1 MIRTFTETILY
12 NMEREENKAM
22 MPVRLASLDA
32 LRGFDMMFIIGV
44 ASLVIAVC
52 NLFPG
57 GENCWLA
64 TQMDHVEWNGWHH
77 HDTIFPLFL
86 FIAGISF
93 PFSYAKQKEKGTGK
107 GAIYWKI
114 FRRALIL
121 IAFGLL
127 CNGFFKFKFDTIR
140 FYSVLARIG
149 VAWMF
154 GALLFINFKSSTRA
168 IIAAALL
175 LGYWFL
181 CMIPAPDV
189 PGADPLSQDGC
200 LVGYIDRC
208 LLPGHLYNGNF
219 DPEGLL
225 STIPAIV
232 TAMLGMFT
240 GEFVRGDLT
249 PKRQLS
255 ENRKVLLMF
264 AAAALFLGLGYLW
277 SIWFPINKK
286 LWTSSFVLV
295 LAAFSLASF
304 ALFYWIID
312 VKGWKKWSF
321 PFQVIGMNSI
331 TIFMA
336 PRIIDFNHARDF
348 FLSGTMALC
357 PEQYAKVIGLAG
369 ALLLKWLFLYF
380 LYKKRIF
387 LRV

>member
-1 MIRTFTETILY
+1 MDNNSGSST
-12 NMEREENKAM
+12 
-22 MPVRLASLDA
+22 RLASLDA

-44 ASLVIAVC
+44 ASLVLAIC
-52 NLFPG
+52 DLFPG
-57 GENCWLA
+57 GESCWLA

-93 PFSYAKQKEKGTGK
+93 PFSYANQKAKGVNRGS
-107 GAIYWKI
+107 IYRKI
-114 FRRALIL
+114 FRRAAVLIL
-121 IAFGLL
+121 FGLL
-127 CNGFFKFKFDTIR
+127 CNGLLKFKFDTLR

-154 GALLFINFKSSTRA
+154 AALLFINFKSRTRA
-168 IIAAALL
+168 IIAVALL
-175 LGYWFL
+175 LGYRFL

-208 LLPGHLYNGNF
+208 LFPGHLYNGNF

-225 STIPAIV
+225 STLPAIV

-249 PKRQLS
+249 PGKKLS
-255 ENRKVLLMF
+255 GNRKTLLML
-264 AAAALFLGLGYLW
+264 AAAALMLGLGYLW
-277 SIWFPINKK
+277 NIWFPINKK

-312 VKGWKKWSF
+312 VKGWKRWSF

-331 TIFMA
+331 TIFMV

-380 LYKKRIF
+380 LYRKNIF
-387 LRV
+387 LKV